1 MNNMFHKILNIP
13 KYLNLTQI
21 GSVELIYAFSLLL
34 AGFRFGNI
42 PMTIVTWSI
51 LIVIVFFREKTITLE
66 NFWPLSLFITYWIF
80 HELYIILVDNVNL
93 NGYIEQIIFFTSF
106 YFLYPYLNLE
116 KLRGS
121 LNWVAIISIAGLL
134 YQWTIIASGGEI
146 HPLEIPFLK
155 MSDYRLETLTIRP
168 SSFFMEP
175 AAYVAFM
182 VCPLALSLMDK
193 KYIWTIIIILSIF
206 LTTSTTG
213 IILSF
218 VILAMS
224 LFISKVNKISIFAVL
239 IIGIGLFYALT
250 HFNAFKVGL
259 EKYQNTEIETN
270 VRLTQGPKV
279 VKSMELYEY
288 AFGAPY
294 SSTYNYCRDRSVKGV
309 VYYGKAVYMSTI
321 WYLILRFGIIG
332 LLLYLYIY
340 YTIIRSS
347 RLTIPITTSLIIVMF
362 SSSYTIGSTYIF
374 TLLFIL
380 TIRRNEQNFLINSEH
395 QA

>member
-175 AAYVAFM
+175 H
-182 VCPLALSLMDK
+182 MD
-193 KYIWTIIIILSIF
+193 
-206 LTTSTTG
+206 
-213 IILSF
+213 
-218 VILAMS
+218 
-224 LFISKVNKISIFAVL
+224 N
-239 IIGIGLFYALT
+239 
-250 HFNAFKVGL
+250 
-259 EKYQNTEIETN
+259 
-270 VRLTQGPKV
+270 
-279 VKSMELYEY
+279 
-288 AFGAPY
+288 
-294 SSTYNYCRDRSVKGV
+294 YNYTFYFSYDIN
-309 VYYGKAVYMSTI
+309 YGNYFI
-321 WYLILRFGIIG
+321 FRH
-332 LLLYLYIY
+332 
-340 YTIIRSS
+340 
-347 RLTIPITTSLIIVMF
+347 F
-362 SSSYTIGSTYIF
+362 S
-374 TLLFIL
+374 
-380 TIRRNEQNFLINSEH
+380 NESFH
-395 QA
+395 F